1 MAYFKFTKNI
11 LENKPIDVYNYGKMN
26 RDFTYIDDIVEG
38 VFRVMKKIPERN
50 SDWDESSP
58 DPGTSFAPYKL
69 YNIGNNKP
77 VDLLVFIS
85 VLEEELKI
93 KAEKRLLP
101 LQSGDVPETYADI
114 SDLINDVGY
123 RPETDIREGIKR
135 FVKWYRQYYNM

>member
-1 MAYFKFTKNI
+1 MK
-11 LENKPIDVYNYGKMN
+11 

-38 VFRVMKKIPERN
+38 VFRVMKKIPEGN
-50 SDWDESSP
+50 SDWDGSSP

-69 YNIGNNKP
+69 YNIGHNKP

-85 VLEEELKI
+85 VLEEELEK
-93 KAEKRLLP
+93 KAEKKLLP

-114 SDLINDVGY
+114 SDLMNDVGY
-123 RPETDIREGIKR
+123 RPETDIRDGMKM